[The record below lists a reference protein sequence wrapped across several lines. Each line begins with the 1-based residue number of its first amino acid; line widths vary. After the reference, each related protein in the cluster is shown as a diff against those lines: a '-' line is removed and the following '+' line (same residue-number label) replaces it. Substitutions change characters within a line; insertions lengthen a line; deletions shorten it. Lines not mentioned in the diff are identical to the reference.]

1 VIYDCQSSGK
11 SLGRREQ
18 GKKRMQ
24 KITPFLWFDGNAEE
38 AVDFYVSIF
47 KKAKKGAVSRYGE
60 AGPGPKDS
68 VMTVEFQIEGQD
80 FIVLNGNPEFKFN
93 ESISFVVNC
102 QTQKEVDYYWEKL
115 SKGGKKV
122 ACGWLKDKF
131 GVSWQV
137 TPTILMDLIKDKD
150 PAKCDRVMKAM
161 MKMVKID
168 IEKIKK
174 AAKGK

>member
-1 VIYDCQSSGK
+1 
-11 SLGRREQ
+11 
-18 GKKRMQ
+18 MQ

-38 AVDFYVSIF
+38 AVDFYGSIF
-47 KKAKKGAVSRYGE
+47 KKAKKGVVTRYGE
-60 AGPGPKDS
+60 AGPGPKGS
-68 VMTVEFQIEGQD
+68 GMTVEFEIEGQN
-80 FIVLNGNPEFKFN
+80 FVALNGDPEFKFN

-115 SKGGKKV
+115 SRGGKKV
-122 ACGWLKDKF
+122 ACGWLTAKF
-131 GVSWQV
+131 SVWWQV

-150 PAKCDRVMKAM
+150 PAKRERVMKAM
-161 MKMVKID
+161 MKMVKLD

>member
-1 VIYDCQSSGK
+1 M
-11 SLGRREQ
+11 EEMEH
-18 GKKRMQ
+18 MQ

-47 KKAKKGAVSRYGE
+47 KKAKKGALSRYGE
-60 AGPGPKDS
+60 AGPGPNGS
-68 VMTVEFQIEGQD
+68 VMTVEFQIEGED
-80 FIVLNGNPEFKFN
+80 FVALNGDSEFKFN

-102 QTQKEVDYYWEKL
+102 RTQQEIDYYWEKL
-115 SKGGKKV
+115 SRGGKKV

-137 TPTILMDLIKDKD
+137 TPIILMDLIKDKD
-150 PAKCDRVMKAM
+150 PAKRDRVMKAM
-161 MKMVKID
+161 MKMIKID